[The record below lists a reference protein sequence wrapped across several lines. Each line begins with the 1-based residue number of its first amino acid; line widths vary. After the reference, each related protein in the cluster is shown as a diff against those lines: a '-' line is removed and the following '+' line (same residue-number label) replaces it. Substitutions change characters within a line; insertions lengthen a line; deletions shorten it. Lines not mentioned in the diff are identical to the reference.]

1 MHHSHNQGITT
12 HMQNLTSTGK
22 KALAALG
29 LIILAYMVLDM
40 NHRVAELVRITA
52 ERDMMATSVF
62 EVKETQAFLESEI
75 AFANSDA
82 AVEAWARE
90 DAFMARPGEHPVI
103 MLPDPNFTPVPT
115 PIPVAEK
122 VVLENWQIWGELFF
136 GR

>member
-29 LIILAYMVLDM
+29 LIILAYMVLDI

>member
-1 MHHSHNQGITT
+1 
-12 HMQNLTSTGK
+12 MQNLTSTGK

-40 NHRVAELVRITA
+40 NHRVAELVRITG
-52 ERDMMATSVF
+52 ERDAMATSVF
-62 EVKETQAFLESEI
+62 EVKQTQAFLESEI

-82 AVEAWARE
+82 AVEKWARE

-103 MLPDPNFTPVPT
+103 MLADPNFTPAPT
-115 PIPVAEK
+115 PPPVVEK